1 MKFHSRFTKIGR
13 MLKACVPN
21 FSLFRPNFRSTTCL
35 FEFAFCNQPLTIV
48 DQYPDFVI
56 VFFAFLSSFICI
68 FYSRSFCNL
77 SNLSISGT
85 FLCRTIN
92 NISCCTIY
100 FLPLVYILHI
110 FFIVLHYIL
119 QICKKL
125 QEKKTFQR
133 IVEKSFSHILLNHKA
148 FNRTAGYGHYR
159 VLYQRHF

>member
-1 MKFHSRFTKIGR
+1 MNIKNSWSFYSDRIRFYLKSKTLFHFDCFSCRISGEYVYTSFICFYGT
-13 MLKACVPN
+13 N
-21 FSLFRPNFRSTTCL
+21 F
-35 FEFAFCNQPLTIV
+35 V
-48 DQYPDFVI
+48 V